1 MRLRSK
7 GLFVAIDTVET
18 FDHRCVVAKLTDA
31 DAGRMSRKLGL
42 GAVKAIESSWSMAC
56 DRRRIRRNSS
66 RRSSHHLP
74 GTSIDEELIAKI
86 QWTADLDIILSAE
99 RRDFFSETKRRARQ
113 EFEACGRMIG
123 RVIEVAHECDIRQC
137 GRWQK

>member
-1 MRLRSK
+1 
-7 GLFVAIDTVET
+7 
-18 FDHRCVVAKLTDA
+18 
-31 DAGRMSRKLGL
+31 
-42 GAVKAIESSWSMAC
+42 MAR
-56 DRRRIRRNSS
+56 DRRRIGRNSS

-86 QWTADLDIILSAE
+86 QWTADLDIILTAE

-113 EFEACGRMIG
+113 EFEAWGRMIG

-137 GRWQK
+137 GR